1 MDNATNTADSAP
13 VASLGR
19 TTAAQRR
26 AMPSLKDIAESA
38 AEKEG
43 VCARVI
49 PMRAVDDSTG
59 KISYVGAP
67 CKCRFEAICPACAK
81 AYRTLRANQLR
92 EGWCLSEEPVDE
104 TVEPTKEQTD
114 LLNARAHLF
123 DQFRQA
129 REDEDD
135 DLADSIRALVV
146 EIDSELRDLGV
157 KGRFPSLDEKP
168 RRKAKS
174 TRRRQDVP
182 NLPRRKVEKR
192 TLGQVYNGYQPSTFL
207 TVTLDSYGA
216 INQVWD
222 PKAGK
227 DGKGA
232 MVSDGSPV
240 DPETYDYSRAARDA
254 IHFAALIDR
263 WVQNLRRA
271 VGWDVQYF
279 ASVEPQKR
287 GAPHLHMAIRG
298 SVSNKMLRAVTAAT
312 YRQIWWPHFDKPV
325 YHDGAMPEWDYVA
338 GTFVDPQTG
347 DPLPSWDDALA
358 VMDEVDDLEPAHV
371 VRFGVQKKPIQILG
385 GTDKMERRVRYLTK
399 YLTKSVADLLEPGS
413 RRVAEHY
420 DRLHAEMCVTPCSP
434 SCGVWLRY
442 GIVPKG
448 ASEKTQPGYC
458 KRKAHRRDTLA
469 LPGRR
474 VLNSKK
480 WTGKTL
486 PDHKAERAEFVR
498 QQLAAVGIVKP
509 DTSHVRVY
517 PVPPGDPDAPPREH
531 LVMALVNARS
541 KWRVEYTTARMAL
554 AENPPGDHG
563 VSRETAVPQQF
574 SSTEQTAA

>member
-1 MDNATNTADSAP
+1 METTTTVDGSMPA
-13 VASLGR
+13 ASLGR
-19 TTAAQRR
+19 LTAAERR
-26 AMPSLKDIAESA
+26 ALPSLKDIAEAA

-49 PMRAVDDSTG
+49 PMRAVDDRTG

-67 CKCRFEAICPACAK
+67 CKCRFESVCPACAK
-81 AYRTLRANQLR
+81 AYRLLRATQLR

-104 TVEPTKEQTD
+104 TVEPTQEQQD
-114 LLNARAHLF
+114 LLSARAHLF

-129 REDEDD
+129 REDGDD
-135 DLADSIRALVV
+135 ETAESIRALVA
-146 EIDSELRDLGV
+146 EIDTELRELGV

-182 NLPRRKVEKR
+182 DLPRRKVEKR
-192 TLGQVYNGYQPSTFL
+192 TIGEVYNGYQPSTFL
-207 TVTLDSYGA
+207 TLTLPSYGA

-222 PKAGK
+222 PKGGK

-240 DPETYDYSRAARDA
+240 DPDTYDYSRAARDA
-254 IHFAALIDR
+254 IHFAALYDR

-271 VGWDVQYF
+271 VGWNVQVF

-287 GAPHLHMAIRG
+287 AAPHLHIAIRG
-298 SVSNKMLRAVTAAT
+298 SVSNKMLKAVTAAT
-312 YRQIWWPHFDKPV
+312 YRQIWWPHFDHEVYTGSNMPV
-325 YHDGAMPEWDYVA
+325 WDYEA
-338 GTFVDPQTG
+338 GTFTDPKTG
-347 DPLPSWDDALA
+347 APLTSWDDALA

-371 VRFGVQKKPIQILG
+371 VRFGAQKKSIQVLG
-385 GTDKMERRVRYLTK
+385 GTDKLEYRVRYLTK
-399 YLTKSVADLLEPGS
+399 YLTKSVADLLEPDS
-413 RRVAEHY
+413 RRTAEHY

-434 SCGVWLRY
+434 KCGVWLRY

-458 KRKAHRRDTLA
+458 KAKAHRREFLGV
-469 LPGRR
+469 PGRR
-474 VLNSKK
+474 VLVSKL

-486 PDHKAERAEFVR
+486 PDHKAERQEFVR
-498 QQLAAVGIVKP
+498 QQLAAAGIEKP
-509 DTSHVRVY
+509 DTSHLRVY
-517 PVPPGDPDAPPREH
+517 PVPRGDPDAPPREH
-531 LVMALVNARS
+531 LVIANANARQA
-541 KWRVEYTTARMAL
+541 WRIQYTNARMAI
-554 AENPPGDHG
+554 ANDPP
-563 VSRETAVPQQF
+563 STATLVRQ
-574 SSTEQTAA
+574 SAA